1 MWATTV
7 IVFREILEA
16 ALVVS
21 LVVAATQ
28 GVPRRGRFVVFG
40 ILAGIAGA
48 GLIALLAEPI
58 TALADGM
65 GQEIFNATILLL
77 AVLMLT
83 WHLVWMR
90 RHSLQISNQIKGMS
104 TQLLQG
110 NKSLLVITTVIG
122 LAILREGAEI
132 ILLLHGVAAAG
143 TDSAQQMLGGLIG
156 LLVGVAVGTAIYFGL
171 VRIPVRY
178 FFKVTGALILLLT
191 AGLAAQAAAFLSQAD
206 ILPSLGNAIWDTS
219 ALLSEQSLPGQI
231 IHSLTGYVSQPSGI
245 QLIFYLGTLLTV
257 GLLVRLVNRPLQL
270 NLSTAAALI
279 LTVSAG
285 LTLAPAA
292 QVHASDKIYSP
303 YVEQGEFEVEF
314 RGHVTNDKNPAKDRK
329 QKHKLEIGY
338 GVTSRWYTAIFGEWE
353 KKPGEK
359 LEYEATSWENIFQLT
374 EQGQYSWDV
383 GFYLEY
389 EFAKGPNAA
398 DKIETKLLLEHPGQ
412 KFTHT
417 ANIILEREVGP
428 NANNATEFEF
438 YWRTKYRLK
447 STLEPAIELYSKFG
461 ELGNTGNFNDQKHML
476 GPVLLGKIPLGQKS
490 KLKYEFG
497 YLVGL
502 SDSAPDGTWKAVLE
516 YEMHF

>member
-16 ALVVS
+16 ALVIS

-28 GVPRRGRFVVFG
+28 GIPRRGRFVLFG
-40 ILAGIAGA
+40 ILAGVAGA

-58 TALADGM
+58 TAIADGM

-90 RHSLQISNQIKGMS
+90 KHSLQLSNQIKGMS
-104 TQLLQG
+104 TQLMQG
-110 NKSLLVITTVIG
+110 EKSILVISVVIG

-156 LLVGVAVGTAIYFGL
+156 MVVGIGVGFAIYFGL
-171 VRIPVRY
+171 VRIPVRH

-206 ILPSLGNAIWDTS
+206 ILPALGNSIWDTS
-219 ALLSEQSLPGQI
+219 SILSEHSLPGQI
-231 IHSLTGYVSQPSGI
+231 VHSLTGYVSQPSGI

-257 GLLVRLVNRPLQL
+257 GSLVRLVNRRPVRLPL
-270 NLSTAAALI
+270 SSAAALV
-279 LTVSAG
+279 LTASAMLG
-285 LTLAPAA
+285 LAPVS
-292 QVHASDKIYSP
+292 QLHADNKIYSP
-303 YVEQGEFEVEF
+303 YVEQGEFELEQ
-314 RGHVTNDKNPAKDRK
+314 RGHVTNKRK

-338 GVTSRWYTAIFGEWE
+338 GITSRWYSGIYGEWE
-353 KKPGEK
+353 KNPGGK

-374 EQGQYSWDV
+374 EQGKYWWDV
-383 GFYLEY
+383 GLYLEY
-389 EFAKGPNAA
+389 EHAKAPSAA
-398 DKIETKLLLEHPGQ
+398 NKIETKLLLEHPGA

-417 ANIILEREVGP
+417 ANIILEREVGR
-428 NANNATEFEF
+428 NASNDTEFAF
-438 YWRTKYRLK
+438 YWRTKYRWK
-447 STLEPAIELYSKFG
+447 KTLEPAIELYSKFG
-461 ELGNTGNFNDQKHML
+461 ELGNTGNFDSQKHLL
-476 GPVLLGKIPLGQKS
+476 GPVLAGSVQIGDKS
-490 KLKYEFG
+490 KIKYEFG

-502 SDSAPDGTWKAVLE
+502 SDAAADSTWKWLLE
-516 YEMHF
+516 FEMYF